1 MVETTA
7 VQAVAVQR
15 NPGDSLAMD
24 RGTSPSSTGLVFDL
38 ISLAAKPNAPA
49 ADLQT
54 SAPPVAPDQAG
65 ATVLA
70 FNKPEGTAALPTAL
84 TADASAGDGPISVD
98 ALVAMDKTARQGLSA
113 KPFVEKPAVEWMI
126 SVLSAAGLVKSKPDG
141 VTADAVPPTALPGQE
156 RPVIEANSKAVPP
169 TDAALLADPSPV
181 AVADDQLALK
191 VTAEPVPT
199 LPLVPDMPTPA
210 EPSAPV
216 KAVVPALLAAP
227 SDTPSAETAANSV
240 GILTDALQTGSEVTV
255 KSQTVDPSPTK
266 VPSAASSPV
275 TSPQPPSPLVIEP
288 VAPLAQKLEPSEA
301 IAVLAAPRIDGLA
314 QAPSPL
320 TAAPVAAPEAQPVAA
335 ASEHAEPAQAAAV
348 SSEKALPGNIA
359 APVDVSV
366 LAAQPVVVQTTSA
379 LSTAETTPPSTTE
392 AVHAPKVSASKKVE
406 HGTKA
411 HLTDP
416 ADGAMAP
423 VAAAPNL
430 VVPMPTPAQEIKPQ
444 PDAAETP
451 AQDERKPLGHR
462 AKATE
467 GSVDRPLA
475 NEPGVQSRAKPTVTP
490 SPVTF
495 DGKITNKDQISVTA
509 SNDPSVSAPLAE
521 KPDHVSPAPAVS
533 VAERPTTEGTH
544 SPIIAPITAP
554 TNAPTIAHI
563 SPQMPNMDEN
573 SGSDSRQASAMPRF
587 EGETGSGTGFQNS
600 SSNQQGF
607 GQGFGQSSGS
617 AASATPLP
625 DHVTVEAVTIRSQ
638 HSEHDDGPSNAVLN
652 AKTAD
657 QSGPISVFTDVE
669 PAKLAATDLMPRPS
683 TTSGNG
689 GTSTTS
695 ASPTAPSP
703 IRVDNPIF
711 IAQRDKA
718 LQQQIISALRSGH
731 DEIRLS
737 LYPPQLGQVTI
748 NMALDGQK
756 VKVGVKTANREATNL
771 LVGERQTLA
780 SALGHE
786 GFTLEGFDVADDAP
800 KERTPND
807 HPIQDN
813 FPTSPKAAESS
824 FSLDITI

>member
-15 NPGDSLAMD
+15 SPGDSLAMD

-348 SSEKALPGNIA
+348 SSDKALPGNIA

-392 AVHAPKVSASKKVE
+392 AVHAPKVSASKKAE

-451 AQDERKPLGHR
+451 AQDGRKPLGHR

-544 SPIIAPITAP
+544 SPIIAP

-607 GQGFGQSSGS
+607 EQGFGQSSGS

>member
-1 MVETTA
+1 M
-7 VQAVAVQR
+7 
-15 NPGDSLAMD
+15 
-24 RGTSPSSTGLVFDL
+24 
-38 ISLAAKPNAPA
+38 
-49 ADLQT
+49 
-54 SAPPVAPDQAG
+54 
-65 ATVLA
+65 
-70 FNKPEGTAALPTAL
+70 
-84 TADASAGDGPISVD
+84 
-98 ALVAMDKTARQGLSA
+98 
-113 KPFVEKPAVEWMI
+113 
-126 SVLSAAGLVKSKPDG
+126 
-141 VTADAVPPTALPGQE
+141 
-156 RPVIEANSKAVPP
+156 
-169 TDAALLADPSPV
+169 
-181 AVADDQLALK
+181 
-191 VTAEPVPT
+191 
-199 LPLVPDMPTPA
+199 
-210 EPSAPV
+210 
-216 KAVVPALLAAP
+216 
-227 SDTPSAETAANSV
+227 
-240 GILTDALQTGSEVTV
+240 
-255 KSQTVDPSPTK
+255 
-266 VPSAASSPV
+266 
-275 TSPQPPSPLVIEP
+275 
-288 VAPLAQKLEPSEA
+288 
-301 IAVLAAPRIDGLA
+301 
-314 QAPSPL
+314 
-320 TAAPVAAPEAQPVAA
+320 
-335 ASEHAEPAQAAAV
+335 
-348 SSEKALPGNIA
+348 
-359 APVDVSV
+359 
-366 LAAQPVVVQTTSA
+366 VVQTTSA

>member
-1 MVETTA
+1 M
-7 VQAVAVQR
+7 
-15 NPGDSLAMD
+15 
-24 RGTSPSSTGLVFDL
+24 
-38 ISLAAKPNAPA
+38 
-49 ADLQT
+49 
-54 SAPPVAPDQAG
+54 
-65 ATVLA
+65 
-70 FNKPEGTAALPTAL
+70 
-84 TADASAGDGPISVD
+84 
-98 ALVAMDKTARQGLSA
+98 
-113 KPFVEKPAVEWMI
+113 
-126 SVLSAAGLVKSKPDG
+126 
-141 VTADAVPPTALPGQE
+141 
-156 RPVIEANSKAVPP
+156 
-169 TDAALLADPSPV
+169 
-181 AVADDQLALK
+181 
-191 VTAEPVPT
+191 
-199 LPLVPDMPTPA
+199 
-210 EPSAPV
+210 
-216 KAVVPALLAAP
+216 
-227 SDTPSAETAANSV
+227 
-240 GILTDALQTGSEVTV
+240 
-255 KSQTVDPSPTK
+255 
-266 VPSAASSPV
+266 
-275 TSPQPPSPLVIEP
+275 
-288 VAPLAQKLEPSEA
+288 
-301 IAVLAAPRIDGLA
+301 
-314 QAPSPL
+314 
-320 TAAPVAAPEAQPVAA
+320 
-335 ASEHAEPAQAAAV
+335 
-348 SSEKALPGNIA
+348 
-359 APVDVSV
+359 
-366 LAAQPVVVQTTSA
+366 
-379 LSTAETTPPSTTE
+379 
-392 AVHAPKVSASKKVE
+392 
-406 HGTKA
+406 
-411 HLTDP
+411 
-416 ADGAMAP
+416 
-423 VAAAPNL
+423 
-430 VVPMPTPAQEIKPQ
+430 
-444 PDAAETP
+444 
-451 AQDERKPLGHR
+451 GHR

-544 SPIIAPITAP
+544 SPIIAP
-554 TNAPTIAHI
+554 TIAHI

-607 GQGFGQSSGS
+607 EQGFGQSSGS